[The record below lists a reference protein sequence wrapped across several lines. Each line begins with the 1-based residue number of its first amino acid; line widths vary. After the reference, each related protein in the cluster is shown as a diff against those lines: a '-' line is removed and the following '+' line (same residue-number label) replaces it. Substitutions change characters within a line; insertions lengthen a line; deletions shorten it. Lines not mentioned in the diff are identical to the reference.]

1 MSCRK
6 WPQKV
11 ANCSRQRPRHA
22 LPNVVEGGIR
32 FWSWRLRVCCKR
44 LGDRSALRWG
54 SGDETQSRLHL
65 MRLAACTVER
75 KIVTEL
81 TRFTSSMIPDQDVAL
96 VQNVLAFHSCVES
109 NVERRIPAW

>member
-1 MSCRK
+1 M
-6 WPQKV
+6 
-11 ANCSRQRPRHA
+11 

-96 VQNVLAFHSCVES
+96 VQNVLAFIAAWNRMW
-109 NVERRIPAW
+109 NVGFPRGDGWKTQK